1 MSRSARITG
10 QVEYREGDGPALP
23 IRPGLVE
30 YEEGDQDVTLSWHD
44 GDYRGST
51 ALPRADWQRFLESQ
65 DIELLD

>member
-1 MSRSARITG
+1 MKTARITG

-30 YEEGDQDVTLSWHD
+30 YEEDDQDVTLSWHD

-51 ALPRADWQRFLESQ
+51 ALPRTDWQRFLDSK

>member
-1 MSRSARITG
+1 MSRTARITG

-51 ALPRADWQRFLESQ
+51 AMPRSEWQRFLENS